1 MTSGSCVSTCSTSL
15 CCLCI
20 QSLFGWWAWQTAIKM
35 AKRSS
40 KFFLLLLNID
50 WGLGHLISIAATH
63 ITCKIKQIIKSFHA
77 LASPSK
83 GLKDLWM
90 ASVFIVVSET
100 MQCWIC
106 INGGVCLLLMTSLP
120 LEGYG
125 RIEMKS
131 CGLAFLTPTEVI
143 QKFWRFFEGNFCFS
157 LTRTHTITLT
167 NSPLVC
173 FLIYKMG
180 LITPTSQGSVDN

>member
-1 MTSGSCVSTCSTSL
+1 MTSRSCFSIYFTSL
-15 CCLCI
+15 CHLCV

-35 AKRSS
+35 ANRSS

-50 WGLGHLISIAATH
+50 WVLGHLISIAATH
-63 ITCKIKQIIKSFHA
+63 IICKIKQIIKSFHA

-90 ASVFIVVSET
+90 ASVFIVSAT

-106 INGGVCLLLMTSLP
+106 IHDDILP

-131 CGLAFLTPTEVI
+131 CSLAFLTPTEVI
-143 QKFWRFFEGNFCFS
+143 LKFWRFFEG
-157 LTRTHTITLT
+157 
-167 NSPLVC
+167 
-173 FLIYKMG
+173 
-180 LITPTSQGSVDN
+180 SVSVSR